1 MIDVDIQEMANYC
14 LNCKNKPCS
23 NQGCPMHT
31 PIPDFIDCIRNE
43 KIDYAYKILTDNNI
57 FSHICSIICP
67 QEKQCE
73 SKCVRGIKGNPVSI
87 GKLEKFVNQTA
98 KEDHLVILRDKKE
111 NNGKKVAIIG
121 SGPAGLECAYD
132 LALAGFEVDVFEKE
146 SFAGGILKYGIPDF
160 RLDKYKVDKVIR
172 EIKKQGV
179 HFYFRKALG
188 KNIKIQDLKEEY
200 DYIFVSIGLSRQQSY
215 QLSEEHLEGIYKSDK
230 FLRAYYNKKFIE
242 NLGEVVVIGGG
253 NVAMDCARVAIRM
266 GASKVKI
273 LYRRDRSFMPASES
287 ELEDAIN
294 EGVEFKELV
303 RVDSAN
309 GENGRVVTVNCAATE
324 IIDGKAVDR
333 GDAELYT
340 EKADTVVFAI
350 GSKADSKVLEDS
362 GFKTN
367 EKGYLIIDENGMTS
381 IENVYAGGDLTE
393 SNSTVCYA
401 LASGRKVARKIIE
414 KESKNNG

>member
-1 MIDVDIQEMANYC
+1 MLDVDIEEMANYC

-31 PIPDFIDCIRNE
+31 PIPDFIDCIKNE

-57 FSHICSIICP
+57 FSHICSIVCP

-73 SKCVRGIKGNPVSI
+73 GKCVRGIKGNPVSI

-98 KEDHLVILRDKKE
+98 REDHLVILRNKKE
-111 NNGKKVAIIG
+111 KNGKKVAIIG
-121 SGPAGLECAYD
+121 SGPAGLECAYE

-146 SFAGGILKYGIPDF
+146 NFAGGILKYGIPDF
-160 RLDKYKVDKVIR
+160 RLDKGKVDRVIR

-179 HFYFRKALG
+179 HFYFKKSLG
-188 KNIKIQDLKEEY
+188 KNIDIQELKEDY
-200 DYIFVSIGLSRQQSY
+200 DYIFISIGLSKQQSY
-215 QLSEEHLEGIYKSDK
+215 QLNAEHLEGIYKSDK
-230 FLRAYYNKKFIE
+230 FLRAYYNKKYIE
-242 NLGEVVVIGGG
+242 NLGEVVIIGGG

-266 GASKVKI
+266 GATKAKI
-273 LYRRDRSFMPASES
+273 LYRRDRNYMPASES

-309 GENGRVVTVNCAATE
+309 GENGRVVTVNCAVTE
-324 IIDGKAVDR
+324 IVDGKAIDK

-350 GSKADSKVLEDS
+350 GSKTDSKVLEAC
-362 GFKTN
+362 GLKTD
-367 EKGYLIIDENGMTS
+367 EKGYLIVDGNGMTS

-393 SNSTVCYA
+393 NNSTVCYA
-401 LASGRKVARKIIE
+401 LASGKRVAQKIIE
-414 KESKNNG
+414 KESK

>member
-1 MIDVDIQEMANYC
+1 MLDVDIEEMANYC

-31 PIPDFIDCIRNE
+31 PIPDFIDCIKNE

-57 FSHICSIICP
+57 FSHICSIVCP

-73 SKCVRGIKGNPVSI
+73 GKCVRGIKGNPVSI

-98 KEDHLVILRDKKE
+98 REDHLVILRNKKE
-111 NNGKKVAIIG
+111 KNGKKVAIIG
-121 SGPAGLECAYD
+121 SGPAGLECAYE

-146 SFAGGILKYGIPDF
+146 NFAGGILKYGIPDF
-160 RLDKYKVDKVIR
+160 RLDKGKVDRVIR
-172 EIKKQGV
+172 KIKKQGV
-179 HFYFRKALG
+179 HFYFKKCLG
-188 KNIKIQDLKEEY
+188 KNIDIQELKEDY
-200 DYIFVSIGLSRQQSY
+200 DYIFISIGLSKQQSY
-215 QLSEEHLEGIYKSDK
+215 QLNAEHLEGIYKSDK
-230 FLRAYYNKKFIE
+230 FLRAYYNKKYIE
-242 NLGEVVVIGGG
+242 NLGEVVIIGGG

-266 GASKVKI
+266 GATKSKI
-273 LYRRDRSFMPASES
+273 LYRRDRNYMPASES

-309 GENGRVVTVNCAATE
+309 GENGRVVTVNCAVTE
-324 IIDGKAVDR
+324 IVDGKAVDK

-350 GSKADSKVLEDS
+350 GSKTDSKVLEAC
-362 GFKTN
+362 GLKTD
-367 EKGYLIIDENGMTS
+367 EKGYLIVDENGMTS

-393 SNSTVCYA
+393 NNSTVCYA
-401 LASGRKVARKIIE
+401 LASGKRVAQKIIE
-414 KESKNNG
+414 KESK